1 MADSPLQMSRV
12 KTTFRLSSLLLIAA
26 CTSAPAPA
34 PAETQVAE
42 PASRSATPLV
52 VDPGEVPAPQATQAN
67 PTTVPFD
74 ADGPRYTWSIAP
86 APNGTFGF
94 AIYDRGKLYIQQQ
107 KATGLAGPDGWKT
120 KVEARTAALA
130 AMEKLENGEEPEG
143 LTIVGQ

>member
-1 MADSPLQMSRV
+1 MSRV
-12 KTTFRLSSLLLIAA
+12 RTSFLLSSLLLVAA
-26 CTSAPAPA
+26 CSSAPAPA
-34 PAETQVAE
+34 TTEVEAAKPAPE
-42 PASRSATPLV
+42 PARSLELP
-52 VDPGEVPAPQATQAN
+52 PEEVQPEQAN
-67 PTTVPFD
+67 PTTVPFN
-74 ADGPRYTWSIAP
+74 ANGPRYTWSIAP

-130 AMEKLENGEEPEG
+130 AMEKLENGETPEG

>member
-1 MADSPLQMSRV
+1 MRLARLPFL
-12 KTTFRLSSLLLIAA
+12 LSSILLIAA
-26 CTSAPAPA
+26 CSSAPAPA
-34 PAETQVAE
+34 PAEPEAAE
-42 PASRSATPLV
+42 PASRSATRLE

-130 AMEKLENGEEPEG
+130 AMEKLENGEVPEG

>member
-1 MADSPLQMSRV
+1 MPVWAMLIVTMQVPVPAQPPPLQPPNVVPGSALADSVTPV
-12 KTTFRLSSLLLIAA
+12 PT
-26 CTSAPAPA
+26 
-34 PAETQVAE
+34 VY
-42 PASRSATPLV
+42 ASEQST
-52 VDPGEVPAPQATQAN
+52 PQATPEN

-86 APNGTFGF
+86 DPNGTFGF

-130 AMEKLENGEEPEG
+130 AMEKLENGEVPEG
-143 LTIVGQ
+143 LTIVGL

>member
-1 MADSPLQMSRV
+1 MRLARLPFL
-12 KTTFRLSSLLLIAA
+12 LSSILLIAA
-26 CTSAPAPA
+26 CSSAPAPA
-34 PAETQVAE
+34 PAEPEAAE
-42 PASRSATPLV
+42 PASRSATRLE
-52 VDPGEVPAPQATQAN
+52 VDPEEVQATQATQAN

-130 AMEKLENGEEPEG
+130 AMEKLENGEVPEG